1 MRKKR
6 IPKASKKR
14 LIFFGTVSII
24 IIIYFFV
31 SLGYY
36 LYGIYSRTQEE
47 AGYKAELSDLKK
59 EEKILTT
66 EIEKLQNEDYI
77 ARYAREKY
85 SYSKDGEY
93 ILKINNNV
101 DEEKPKNSFIL
112 DNYYKYLI
120 GIGLLLIIV
129 IIIRMFKR
137 KKWSYNWSFL

>member
-101 DEEKPKNSFIL
+101 DEEKTKNSFIL

-137 KKWSYNWSFL
+137 KK

>member
-137 KKWSYNWSFL
+137 KK